1 MYYDPYSKDL
11 RSTVFDIETT
21 GLYPGRDRII
31 SASFIDPDG
40 TDLQQFFCEDS
51 SSEDYI
57 VSRII
62 ETISGYDSVI
72 TFNGQ
77 SFDLPFVLTRARRYG
92 IADELPLMRS
102 VDVYRLLKNYWPLAS
117 SMPSLRQKAV
127 EEALGITSSRDDLI
141 GGDECIRLYSE
152 YVNLGREEAK
162 DLILLHNGDDVRQL
176 AGITRALSFL
186 PYAQIAFEKGF
197 LIKLERTDLFGTST
211 HKLLTGASELSK
223 GKLSVK
229 ARIEPACIPAAFYED
244 SFSLQA
250 SSDGH
255 IRLDIFVQEKEG
267 YTFAD
272 LKALKIPE
280 EALGPSANTQSG
292 YAVLAKDGETDF
304 TTCNELTK
312 TMLERLV

>member
-11 RSTVFDIETT
+11 NSTVFDIETT

-40 TDLQQFFCEDS
+40 SGLLQFFCDDPAAEDF
-51 SSEDYI
+51 I

-62 ETISGYDSVI
+62 GTLSQYDSII

-77 SFDLPFVLTRARRYG
+77 SFDLPFVLTRARKFG
-92 IADELPLMRS
+92 IADELPMHRS

-117 SMPSLRQKAV
+117 SMSSLRQKAV
-127 EEALGITSSRDDLI
+127 EEALGLSSLRDDKI

-162 DLILLHNGDDVRQL
+162 ELILLHNGDDVRQL

-197 LIKLERTDLFGTST
+197 IIKLESADLFGTRT
-211 HKLLTGASELSK
+211 HKLLTASSELSK
-223 GKLSVK
+223 GKLCVK
-229 ARIEPACIPAAFYED
+229 AKIAPACIPAAFYED
-244 SFSLQA
+244 SYSLQSTA
-250 SSDGH
+250 DGH
-255 IRLDIFVQEKEG
+255 VKLEIFGQEKEG
-267 YTFAD
+267 YTFVD
-272 LKALKIPE
+272 LKALKVDKKE
-280 EALGPSANTQSG
+280 LSSSVKVQSG
-292 YAVLAKDGETDF
+292 YAILAENGSIEYV
-304 TTCNELTK
+304 TCNELAK
-312 TMLERLV
+312 LMLERLV